1 MPAPLEP
8 TTVEVRLSKLDGKTS
23 DKLSVP
29 GTLTTAQNVEMT
41 VTGRY
46 DRRSG
51 TLFLDTVV
59 DATRLHAG
67 EREVLVGT
75 DDTLYS
81 DLDGNFEARG
91 AIAGYR
97 SRHTPINNSS
107 FEQLSHDMIQAGG
120 FDWHV
125 WTQDDDIRYCVRDS
139 TTGAYLVVDGVVAV
153 SGATPYSRPRL
164 TLAGTNVLVTYAEAP
179 VAGQATLRARKI
191 ALATPA
197 VVSAAS
203 AIETLWPT
211 NTWGPYDVV
220 LRPGTTKVC
229 IALWND
235 AGASVGQLK
244 LNEWDVSTMA
254 SSATL
259 VSAAHGSIAAVNKNW
274 LVSFVDTGGSTY
286 TLVTA
291 NQDNSGAAVPARIE
305 RVTTAVGLGGA
316 IAFNII
322 FSSAVVGDIVR
333 NVTGALDSANTLH
346 VLTELSSSVASTR
359 NQLWYST
366 RTAGGVVAGPVIRYG
381 FRLMSRIFTFNGS
394 LLAMAVAGVTTISA
408 GEDRSYYLLDVTNGT
423 IVGRALASLG
433 AASTATVGLLPS
445 YAVETADV
453 LLPSQFYV
461 TTTQQG
467 ACMVRFDLPLPARWL
482 EIAGVTLIPGSTV
495 YLYDGA
501 GLSELGFYHPPS
513 FTVANQFSG
522 LGPTPGLYYY
532 RMTWA
537 WIDAQG
543 RLCESEPSEAI
554 GITTTVNNNARLT
567 VLTLNATLKSSPV
580 QGAVMRV
587 YRTVI
592 NPSSSSAAAF
602 YFIVAVLNDPTVDTQ
617 VIDDLTTD
625 AALVTH
631 ARLYTL
637 GNTVLGNATPP
648 PANCLAAW
656 GNRVW
661 SAERDFLWYSKEL
674 EDGLGV
680 AFPAE
685 NFVQVSDD
693 RGDIVAIAD
702 AGQRLL
708 IGKVSALYTISGD
721 GPDATGKGAFSPVR
735 RLPYALGT
743 RSSVSTIAT
752 ELGVFF
758 QDDASGVIWL
768 LPPDGAPVA
777 IGREVEALS
786 ATLEITDAVVVPARR
801 QVRFLS
807 SDGITL
813 VYDMAHQLWT
823 SNTDQPATTGAVVD
837 DVFGYITPTGELRVD
852 DPDTW
857 VEGGSGTGE
866 QPYTAALE
874 TGWVS
879 PNQIAGYARVFAVVA
894 AGVDLGEHQLGMSLA
909 YRYDDGTV
917 DEADITASATDE
929 AFGYRVEGRPHLRNQ
944 QAGAVRVRLE
954 DDAPL
959 TAGFGFEALSLT
971 VGLRLGRQRVAKVN
985 VGQTPS

>member
-46 DRRSG
+46 DRRPG
-51 TLFLDTVV
+51 TLFLDTIVE
-59 DATRLHAG
+59 ATRLHGG

-91 AIAGYR
+91 SIAGYR

-107 FEQLSHDMIQAGG
+107 FAQVGHDMIQAGG

-139 TTGAYLVVDGVVAV
+139 TTGAYLVVDGVVAT
-153 SGATPYSRPRL
+153 SGAVPYSRPRL
-164 TLAGTNVLVTYAEAP
+164 TLAGTDVLVTYAEDP
-179 VAGQATLRARKI
+179 VAGQATLRGRKI
-191 ALATPA
+191 ALATPDT
-197 VVSAAS
+197 VSAAS
-203 AIETLWPT
+203 TIETVWPT
-211 NTWGPYDVV
+211 NIWGPYDVV

-229 IALWND
+229 VALWND
-235 AGASVGQLK
+235 ELGGALALLK
-244 LNEWDVSTMA
+244 LREWDVSTMT

-259 VSAAHGSIAAVNKNW
+259 LSASHGSTAALRSW
-274 LVSFVDTGGSTY
+274 LVNFVDTGGSTY

-291 NQDNSGAAVPARIE
+291 NQDFSGAGLPARIE

-316 IAFNII
+316 VTFNII
-322 FSSAVVGDIVR
+322 FSSAVIGDIVR
-333 NVTGALDSANTLH
+333 NVTGALDSSSTLH
-346 VLTELSSSVASTR
+346 VLTELSSSVGSTR

-366 RTAGGVVAGPVIRYG
+366 RTSGGVVTGPVIRYG
-381 FRLMSRIFTFNGS
+381 FRLMSRIFAFNGS
-394 LLAMAVAGVTTISA
+394 LLAMTVAGVTTISA

-445 YAVETADV
+445 YVVEAADV
-453 LLPSQFYV
+453 LLPSQFYL
-461 TTTQQG
+461 TTTQQA

-482 EIAGVTLIPGSTV
+482 EIAGVTLVPGSTI

-513 FTVANQFSG
+513 FTGANQASG
-522 LGPTPGLYYY
+522 LGPGAGIYYY

-537 WIDAQG
+537 WTDAQG
-543 RLCESEPSEAI
+543 RLCQSEPSEAI
-554 GITTTVNNNARLT
+554 GVTTIGTGNARLT
-567 VLTLNATLKSSPV
+567 ALTLNATLKSSPV
-580 QGAVMRV
+580 QGAVLFTW
-587 YRTVI
+587 RTEK
-592 NPSSSSAAAF
+592 NPSAAAAAAF
-602 YFIVAVLNDPTVDTQ
+602 YFVVTVLNDPTVDTQ

-625 AALVTH
+625 VALVTH

-656 GNRVW
+656 NNRVW

-708 IGKVSALYTISGD
+708 VAKASALYTIAGD

-735 RLPYALGT
+735 RLPYALGA

-758 QDDASGVIWL
+758 QDDSSGVIWL

-786 ATLEITDAVVVPARR
+786 AALEITDAVVVPARR

-807 SDGITL
+807 ADGITL
-813 VYDMAHQLWT
+813 IYDMAHQLWT
-823 SNTDQPATTGAVVD
+823 SNTDQPAATGAVVD
-837 DVFGYITPTGELRVD
+837 DVFGYVTPTGELRFD
-852 DPDTW
+852 NAATW
-857 VEGGSGTGE
+857 VEGGGGTGE

-879 PNQIAGYARVFAVVA
+879 PNQVAGYARVFAVVA
-894 AGVDLGEHQLGMSLA
+894 AGVDLGEHQLSMQLS
-909 YRYDDGTV
+909 YRYDDGTE
-917 DEADITASATDE
+917 DAADVTASATDE

-971 VGLRLGRQRVAKVN
+971 VGLRPGRQRVAKVN
-985 VGQTPS
+985 VGQTP